1 MPISD
6 LPVSAFRHARF
17 GSICG
22 RIYRMNK
29 PLATVKKSRSINT
42 GNSIICARRPSYYV
56 QLIGSSGTTNE
67 WSRPGRSGFMFNPAI
82 KSHRT

>member
-1 MPISD
+1 
-6 LPVSAFRHARF
+6 
-17 GSICG
+17 
-22 RIYRMNK
+22 
-29 PLATVKKSRSINT
+29 
-42 GNSIICARRPSYYV
+42 V